1 MSRFRKSWLSSQIS
15 VLVLLLLLH
24 TNLLSATLNI
34 SNTDTD
40 TEQERLAILHII
52 AIVPIVDGI
61 DNTYLSPSKWEQGET
76 ILSGAYQAAHEI
88 GNSINGYRF
97 KVTPVRVLQ
106 CDLNKGIVPFV
117 EELTSKENHII
128 GIVGYFCHNI
138 AQHFSEILQH
148 AETSAIQISA
158 TSLNGDRVPHIHHS
172 ILPVSESTA
181 KALVQLILSLGWRKV
196 AIISSQKVNFLD
208 AKHAFLK
215 EANGQGIK
223 VISQLEINHN
233 LHLNHKDYLDEIQ
246 NTGAKIIVG
255 FLPLYKV
262 IDVLCTAYHHGFRW
276 PHYAWIFADLTIV
289 GETPNS
295 FQNCSQSKA
304 VDALTFSGAIFL
316 YFHPGNGFN
325 YTSHSNGSL
334 ENFHFQGNSY
344 TSVLYDSVTAI
355 VYALNRSVHILN
367 ERNLSLTSVN
377 NRAIWSQSKSEIMEV
392 LEKQLSQLSFEGATG
407 FLNFSHSA
415 AAMQI
420 SVKLCQF
427 QDQQLVPI
435 GSYNFSLNQLILNK
449 TIMGEI
455 PTDTLDRIYIL
466 YPIHVMV
473 LLLMMILMCF
483 AMTVLSMCLYFYYHK
498 HPSIKATSTTL
509 SLCLFIG
516 CFFLLLSSLFHT
528 INSGIIHDEHGK
540 MGTSYRIF
548 ICMFDIYLINIGT
561 DTVLATVIAKTLRIY
576 HIFKKFGKVHQI
588 CSDQGL
594 FILIL
599 AIVSVKIILLILWL
613 CLDVSLLVDKEQ
625 YMKQSVPPYFLVTQ
639 KCQNQY
645 PTVWITLQYI
655 YTLVLAFIMVLLA
668 VLTRKIKRG
677 DFKDTKKINMLVV
690 VLVFDLCIFLSLW
703 AILRLIDN
711 TILSKVA
718 YSVGIAL
725 AAFLS
730 QVFLILPKIVPLVI
744 NDCRCL
750 KTLKSYA
757 STSYSALIKTL
768 DSEVASSS

>member
-1 MSRFRKSWLSSQIS
+1 MS
-15 VLVLLLLLH
+15 VVVLLLLLLY
-24 TNLLSATLNI
+24 TNLLSATSNS
-34 SNTDTD
+34 SNTTTD
-40 TEQERLAILHII
+40 TKQEKLATLHII
-52 AIVPIVDGI
+52 AIVPTVDGI
-61 DNTYLSPSKWEQGET
+61 DNTKPSPSEWEQQGEM

-88 GNSINGYRF
+88 GNSIHGYRF
-97 KVTPVRVLQ
+97 EVIPVRVLQ
-106 CDLNKGIVPFV
+106 CDLNEGTVPFV
-117 EELTSKENHII
+117 EELTSKENRII

-148 AETSAIQISA
+148 AETSAVQISA

-181 KALVQLILSLGWRKV
+181 KALVQLILSLGWSKV

-208 AKHAFLK
+208 AKYAFLK
-215 EANGQGIK
+215 EANRHGIK
-223 VISQLEINHN
+223 VISQLEINHKP
-233 LHLNHKDYLDEIQ
+233 HLNLKDYRDEIQ

-289 GETPNS
+289 DETPNN
-295 FQNCSQSKA
+295 FQHCSQSTA
-304 VDALTFSGAIFL
+304 IDALIFNGAIFL
-316 YFHPGNGFN
+316 DLHPGNEFN
-325 YTSHSNGSL
+325 YTAHPYGSL
-334 ENFHFQGNSY
+334 ESFHFRRNSQY
-344 TSVLYDSVTAI
+344 ASVLYDSVVAI
-355 VYALNRSVHILN
+355 VRALNRSIHTLN
-367 ERNLSLTSVN
+367 ERNLSLASVN
-377 NRAIWSQSKSEIMEV
+377 NRAVWSQSRREIMEV
-392 LEKQLSQLSFEGATG
+392 LEKQLLQLWFQGATG
-407 FLNFSHSA
+407 FLNFSHGA
-415 AAMQI
+415 AAMQV
-420 SVKLCQF
+420 SVKLGQF

-435 GSYNFSLNQLILNK
+435 GSYNFSLNQLILNE

-466 YPIHVMV
+466 YPTYLTV
-473 LLLMMILMCF
+473 LLLMMICMCF
-483 AMTVLSMCLYFYYHK
+483 TMMVLSMCLYFYYHK

-516 CFFLLLSSLFHT
+516 CFFLLLSSFFHT
-528 INSGIIHDEHGK
+528 FNSGIIHDQHK
-540 MGTSYRIF
+540 MRMSYRIF

-594 FILIL
+594 FILIA
-599 AIVSVKIILLILWL
+599 AIVSVKIILLIFWS

-639 KCQNQY
+639 KCENQY
-645 PTVWITLQYI
+645 PTVWITFQYI
-655 YTLVLAFIMVLLA
+655 YTLVLAFIMVLVA

-677 DFKDTKKINMLVV
+677 NFKDTKKINMLVV
-690 VLVFDLCIFLSLW
+690 VLVFDLGIFLPLW
-703 AILRLIDN
+703 AILRLIDY

-718 YSVGIAL
+718 YSVGITL
-725 AAFLS
+725 AAFFS

-744 NDCRCL
+744 NDYRCL
-750 KTLKSYA
+750 KTLKTYA
-757 STSYSALIKTL
+757 STSYSAFIKTM
-768 DSEVASSS
+768 DSEVVSNS